1 MSSMLE
7 QSIVDASELKEA
19 AIKNAEKIII
29 EKYSEEVQKAL
40 DVILEAPEE
49 MEEDPF
55 GAESEAETHEEVAEE
70 VPLAATEGEKLCPC
84 PEEGDEVEIDLK
96 GIQQALSD
104 SEEGE
109 NLGALQENSEEEVL
123 FESSES
129 DLEALLKE
137 TDESDL
143 EALLKETDDEELEI
157 DEDSLEEEIKEVL
170 KVDIK
175 NVPLGHMGGATQDER
190 ARAEEVD
197 LASEQDDEVKEDK
210 EARRKAV
217 EELNE
222 QVKSLKLENNKL
234 SKDYDELKE
243 ISLKVSK
250 KLNEVNFSN
259 AKLLYTNRILESNS
273 LNERQKDKLVE
284 AISDAKSI
292 EEAKVVFETM
302 KNTISAKGVESST
315 SLNEAVSKN
324 SQLVIKS
331 NKQKK
336 EQVSSAAE
344 RLKKLA
350 GII

>member
-104 SEEGE
+104 SEEEE

-123 FESSES
+123 FESS
-129 DLEALLKE
+129 
-137 TDESDL
+137 ESDL